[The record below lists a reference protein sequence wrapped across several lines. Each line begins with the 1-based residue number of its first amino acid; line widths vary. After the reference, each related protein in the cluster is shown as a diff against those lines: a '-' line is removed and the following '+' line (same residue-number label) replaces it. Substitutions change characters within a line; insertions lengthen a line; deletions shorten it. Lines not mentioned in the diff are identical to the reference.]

1 MAQGNPSK
9 GNPGKGNAGNSR
21 ASERSAARLAAV
33 QAIYQME
40 VSGKGV
46 VEVTA
51 EFEAHWIGREIE
63 GMTFNASDMPFF
75 RDLLSGVVR
84 EQRAIDRAT
93 DETLAEGWP
102 LERIE
107 AVLRAIFRCAVFE
120 LMMRRDVPVRV
131 VINEYVEVA
140 NAFYDGDEPGMV
152 NGVLDAIARKT
163 RPEDFEGKGRGQST
177 RQK

>member
-1 MAQGNPSK
+1 MAKTKSGA
-9 GNPGKGNAGNSR
+9 GK

-75 RDLLSGVVR
+75 RDLLAGVVR

-102 LERIE
+102 LKRIE
-107 AVLRAIFRCAVFE
+107 AVLRAILRCAVFE

-131 VINEYVEVA
+131 VINEYVEIA
-140 NAFYDGDEPGMV
+140 HSFYEGEEPGLI
-152 NGVLDAIARKT
+152 NGVLDAIAHKT
-163 RPEDFEGKGRGQST
+163 RPEEFDGKPR
-177 RQK
+177 RQAPRQN

>member
-1 MAQGNPSK
+1 MAK
-9 GNPGKGNAGNSR
+9 TNPGTNR

-63 GMTFNASDMPFF
+63 GMIFNASDMPFF
-75 RDLLSGVVR
+75 RDLLAGVVR
-84 EQRAIDRAT
+84 EQRAIDRTT
-93 DETLAEGWP
+93 DDTLAEGWP
-102 LERIE
+102 LKRVE
-107 AVLRAIFRCAVFE
+107 AVLRAILRCAVFE

-131 VINEYVEVA
+131 VINEYVEIA
-140 NAFYDGDEPGMV
+140 HGFYEGDEPGLI
-152 NGVLDAIARKT
+152 NGVLDAIAHKT
-163 RPEDFEGKGRGQST
+163 RPEEFDGKPR
-177 RQK
+177 RQPPRQN

>member
-1 MAQGNPSK
+1 MMAK
-9 GNPGKGNAGNSR
+9 TNPGKSKS
-21 ASERSAARLAAV
+21 SERTAARLAAV
-33 QAIYQME
+33 QALYQME

-63 GMTFNASDMPFF
+63 GMTFNESDRPFF

-102 LERIE
+102 LKRIE
-107 AVLRAIFRCAVFE
+107 AVLRAIFRCGVFE

-131 VINEYVEVA
+131 VINEYVEIA
-140 NAFYDGDEPGMV
+140 HGFYEGDEPGLV
-152 NGVLDAIARKT
+152 NGVLDAIAHKT
-163 RPEDFEGKGRGQST
+163 RPEEFDGKARKQAP
-177 RQK
+177 RQN

>member
-1 MAQGNPSK
+1 MAKSK
-9 GNPGKGNAGNSR
+9 P
-21 ASERSAARLAAV
+21 SERTAARLAAV
-33 QAIYQME
+33 QALYQME

-63 GMTFNASDMPFF
+63 GMIFNASDMPFF
-75 RDLLSGVVR
+75 RDLLAGVVR
-84 EQRAIDRAT
+84 EQRGIDRAT

-102 LERIE
+102 LKRIE

-131 VINEYVEVA
+131 VINEYVEIA
-140 NAFYDGDEPGMV
+140 HGFYDGEEPGMV
-152 NGVLDAIARKT
+152 NGVLDAIAHKLRPDEFDGKPRKS
-163 RPEDFEGKGRGQST
+163 GRSVPRGN
-177 RQK
+177 

>member
-1 MAQGNPSK
+1 MAKSSPGNTK
-9 GNPGKGNAGNSR
+9 

-40 VSGKGV
+40 VAGKGV

-75 RDLLSGVVR
+75 RDLLAGVVR

-102 LERIE
+102 LQRIE

-140 NAFYDGDEPGMV
+140 HAFYDGDETGMV
-152 NGVLDAIARKT
+152 NGVLDALAHRLRQDEFDAKPRKA
-163 RPEDFEGKGRGQST
+163 GKGTMRG
-177 RQK
+177 K